1 MPVTAARRYHDPND
15 EAKLLLGFIAVA
27 AIAGVG
33 YICYARLHIR
43 KEQLME
49 ASLYLLAAAFVFWDT
64 LRYVLT
70 LGAERENAWPH
81 PPLTVDRKRDGQN
94 LREAFA
100 DNSIVIGYDICK
112 KPVRWPDEVR
122 VMQANGFGMTG
133 AGKTTLLLNII
144 QQDLVREAG
153 PERNRHKVPLII
165 IDGKGE
171 REFLDDKLLP
181 LIAAAGRLDDLRIID
196 PSRPEIS
203 VRFNPFIAI
212 SGQYQEHVSFIFES
226 FDLREDFFHGHQKT
240 YLSDIVRILY
250 YTGKRYNIYDIL
262 VMAYDL
268 DVLKEQAAI
277 ARSRIERLPDVS
289 HQQRLNFQMSARNLV
304 ESFSDPK
311 RVQMIR
317 GLINQMMTFLED
329 KLSIITGP
337 YEDLV
342 SIEDVIE
349 EGRILFVSLNTNKND
364 DTTRALGRMI
374 LQNLQLVIGE
384 RYERKRADMY
394 MPFVSVIMDEFAP
407 IAYSNF
413 ANILQTARGSN
424 TAFLFAMQSIP
435 QLLSVG
441 KAFQHD
447 VASAPNTTFMLRT
460 RDEDTAQYFLNAS
473 ARVRQL
479 RRSMSIRKKG
489 IFNPTYEDQGVGS
502 QTEIKETRSEEEHIK
517 NLPVGQME
525 YLMSDKRFGTIHGH
539 AHVRVPQVDR
549 LSSVVPE
556 ILPRYA
562 TKYNP
567 EIGANLRFR
576 DVSLEASRKRGMR
589 SRKRQEA
596 ER

>member
-1 MPVTAARRYHDPND
+1 MPVTAARRHQDPDD
-15 EAKLLLGFIAVA
+15 EAKLLLVFIAVA

-70 LGAERENAWPH
+70 LSAERENAWPH
-81 PPLTVDRKRDGQN
+81 PPVIVDRKRDSQN
-94 LREAFA
+94 LRDAFA
-100 DNSIVIGYDICK
+100 ENSIVIGYDICK
-112 KPVRWPDEVR
+112 KPLLWPDEVR

-144 QQDLVREAG
+144 QQDLIREAG
-153 PERNRHKVPLII
+153 PRDNRHKVPLII

-181 LIAAAGRLDDLRIID
+181 LLAAAGRLGDLRIID

-268 DVLKEQAAI
+268 DVLKEQAGI
-277 ARSRIERLPDVS
+277 ARARIERLPDVS
-289 HQQRLNFQMSARNLV
+289 HQQRLNFQMSTRNLI

-337 YEDLV
+337 YEDLI

-364 DTTRALGRMI
+364 DTTRSRAIDAIRRH
-374 LQNLQLVIGE
+374 NQLVDNYNVMAE
-384 RYERKRADMY
+384 KQTKQ
-394 MPFVSVIMDEFAP
+394 
-407 IAYSNF
+407 NF
-413 ANILQTARGSN
+413 AEQAAAT
-424 TAFLFAMQSIP
+424 
-435 QLLSVG
+435 
-441 KAFQHD
+441 
-447 VASAPNTTFMLRT
+447 
-460 RDEDTAQYFLNAS
+460 
-473 ARVRQL
+473 
-479 RRSMSIRKKG
+479 
-489 IFNPTYEDQGVGS
+489 
-502 QTEIKETRSEEEHIK
+502 
-517 NLPVGQME
+517 
-525 YLMSDKRFGTIHGH
+525 
-539 AHVRVPQVDR
+539 
-549 LSSVVPE
+549 SVVPASAGE
-556 ILPRYA
+556 QA
-562 TKYNP
+562 TKSPTQGESPLP
-567 EIGANLRFR
+567 EPELTSNSKANSAEQMTTQDAPLDQVKMTKQQYKALIEETKRNATRGSAQQVAALNQQVRNLRDQLNMALTR
-576 DVSLEASRKRGMR
+576 IEKYEKQNR
-589 SRKRQEA
+589 SSVRA
-596 ER
+596 